1 MDVIDLKLIEAY
13 TILVLAEVKTI
24 DEIPLKYRNE
34 VNIRVAE
41 ETIRILDGE
50 DNGL

>member
-1 MDVIDLKLIEAY
+1 VSIIDLKLIEAY

-24 DEIPLKYRNE
+24 DEVPIKYRNE

-41 ETIRILDGE
+41 ETIRVLEGENDG
-50 DNGL
+50 L

>member
-1 MDVIDLKLIEAY
+1 MSIIDLKLIEAY

-24 DEIPLKYRNE
+24 DEVPIKYRNE

-41 ETIRILDGE
+41 ETIRVLEGENDG
-50 DNGL
+50 L